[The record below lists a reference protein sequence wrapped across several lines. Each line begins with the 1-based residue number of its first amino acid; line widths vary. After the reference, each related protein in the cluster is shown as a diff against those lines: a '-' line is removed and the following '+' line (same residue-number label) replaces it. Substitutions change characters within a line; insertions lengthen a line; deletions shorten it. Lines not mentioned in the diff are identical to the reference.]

1 MDRNDIHA
9 TTADLFNPAD
19 LIIDIEDTGLTGG
32 SYDLIICNH
41 VLEHVNDFRRA
52 LTELYRILAPD
63 SILLCSFP
71 MDKGIEYVDEE
82 KLQTDEERR
91 LRFGQIDH
99 NRVFGMKAEK
109 FLAEAGFEVEIIN
122 GEDFDPA
129 ILPVIGPA
137 DYDMNILF
145 RCVKPDK
152 PCPPI
157 TIR

>member
-63 SILLCSFP
+63 SVLLCSFP
-71 MDKGIEYVDEE
+71 MDKSIEYVDEE

-109 FLAEAGFEVEIIN
+109 FMVEAGFEVEVMN